1 MSKKI
6 LIADDEKNMRILISD
21 FLINEGYEI
30 IEASNGKEAVEKF
43 KADSSI
49 HLVILDVMM
58 PLLDGWQTCELIR
71 KMSQVP
77 IIMLTAKNTEAD
89 ELTGFIRGSDEYI
102 KKPFSP
108 TILVARVNAL
118 IKRTYQELDKT
129 EEINKGNLNINLK
142 QHVIK
147 SNNETLDLSHTE
159 YKLLMYLIENENNV
173 LTRDMLLD
181 SVWGTEY
188 EGTDRTVDSHM
199 NRLRVKMKSS
209 GEYIKTVRGY
219 GYKFEVVK

>member
-1 MSKKI
+1 
-6 LIADDEKNMRILISD
+6 
-21 FLINEGYEI
+21 
-30 IEASNGKEAVEKF
+30 
-43 KADSSI
+43 
-49 HLVILDVMM
+49 MM

-142 QHVIK
+142 QHVIT
-147 SNNETLDLSHTE
+147 SRYLSTS
-159 YKLLMYLIENENNV
+159 Y
-173 LTRDMLLD
+173 
-181 SVWGTEY
+181 
-188 EGTDRTVDSHM
+188 
-199 NRLRVKMKSS
+199 
-209 GEYIKTVRGY
+209 
-219 GYKFEVVK
+219 